1 MYSLYSD
8 VIETINKWREESWA
22 DVSVESLN
30 LMEENFT
37 SYTAY
42 CGTLPRDL
50 REWYAYKE
58 LK

>member
-22 DVSVESLN
+22 DVTVESLN
-30 LMEENFT
+30 SMEENFT
-37 SYTAY
+37 KYTAQ

-50 REWYAYKE
+50 REW
-58 LK
+58 